1 LVYLSEE
8 SLDHGLTKR
17 TILLD
22 LSLALRSQLLVLLG
36 SRLHAPTTKLG
47 SERVELNAT
56 FVVAKRVETRSTLGD
71 NNLLAESTA
80 DSLRVDD
87 ARQVSD
93 GHASMRKNEALLA
106 LNRLGVSISAID
118 LIKSLESIR
127 SPDDETA
134 AVCTRSKLEKVKT
147 SDLAEINTRDV
158 TESTGQA
165 ALVVVVDHKRTTTL
179 DVTTTTPLALTST
192 DTTRGDDTLNIVI
205 STDGLEALDGVL
217 GLLDLSNRVVAK
229 NNGDLLDVL
238 DAVTASDHKSRDGRS
253 SDGRHDGIA
262 TKLQVDTTVD
272 ATEGS
277 LGRVHVT
284 TTSHVTESSLTATV
298 GTATSNTGDTSN
310 STTSTP
316 RLSRVHETNTR
327 VDTMS
332 LMVVLVKVAVNDV
345 DDITADGCAENGR
358 KSDSLL
364 CLLASKS
371 VKLSHNRAV
380 ASHL

>member
-1 LVYLSEE
+1 MCFFLCEQ

-17 TILLD
+17 LVLLD
-22 LSLALRSQLLVLLG
+22 LSLLLRGCLLHLLG
-36 SRLHAPTTKLG
+36 GRLLSPLAKLG
-47 SERVELNAT
+47 SEGVQLNAT
-56 FVVAKRVETRSTLGD
+56 LVVAKRVATRSTLGD
-71 NNLLAESTA
+71 DLLPAENA
-80 DSLRVDD
+80 RDSLGVDD
-87 ARQVSD
+87 ARKIGDS
-93 GHASMRKNEALLA
+93 HASMRKEEALLA
-106 LNRLGVSISAID
+106 LNRLGISISAVD
-118 LIKSLESIR
+118 LVKSLESIR
-127 SPDDETA
+127 GPDDETA
-134 AVCTRSKLEKVKT
+134 AVCTRGELEKVKT
-147 SDLAEINTRDV
+147 SNLAEVDTRDV
-158 TESTGQA
+158 TEGTGQA

-298 GTATSNTGDTSN
+298 STATSNTGDTSN

-316 RLSRVHETNTR
+316 RLSRVHQTHTG
-327 VDTMS
+327 VDAVS
-332 LMVVLVKVAVNDV
+332 LMVILVQVAVNNV
-345 DDITADGCAENGR
+345 DDIATDGSAEN
-358 KSDSLL
+358 
-364 CLLASKS
+364 
-371 VKLSHNRAV
+371 
-380 ASHL
+380 

>member
-1 LVYLSEE
+1 V
-8 SLDHGLTKR
+8 
-17 TILLD
+17 
-22 LSLALRSQLLVLLG
+22 
-36 SRLHAPTTKLG
+36 
-47 SERVELNAT
+47 
-56 FVVAKRVETRSTLGD
+56 
-71 NNLLAESTA
+71 
-80 DSLRVDD
+80 
-87 ARQVSD
+87 
-93 GHASMRKNEALLA
+93 RKEEALLA
-106 LNRLGVSISAID
+106 LNRLGIGVGAVD
-118 LIKSLESIR
+118 LIESLESIR
-127 SPDDETA
+127 GPDDKTTA
-134 AVCTRSKLEKVKT
+134 VGTRGELEKVKT
-147 SDLAEINTRDV
+147 SNLAEVDTRDV
-158 TESTGQA
+158 AESTGET
-165 ALVVVVDHKRTTTL
+165 ALVVVVDHKRATTL
-179 DVTTTTPLALTST
+179 DVTTITPLALTSA
-192 DTTRGDDTLNIVI
+192 DAAGGDDTLDIVVG
-205 STDGLEALDGVL
+205 TDGLEALDGIL
-217 GLLDLSNRVVAK
+217 GLLDLSDGIVAEDK
-229 NNGDLLDVL
+229 RELLDVL
-238 DAVTASDHKSRDGRS
+238 HAVTTSDHKSGDGRS
-253 SDGRHDGIA
+253 SDGRDDSIA
-262 TKLQVDTTVD
+262 TELQVDTTVD